1 MCRCAVC
8 SALGKLNSG
17 EEHTALPV
25 VPCRGGCH
33 ACGGE
38 AVGGD
43 LWAPG
48 HGQQSCA
55 GSITIIFNNK
65 EEQDILDE
73 ITN

>member
-1 MCRCAVC
+1 MRAGLV
-8 SALGKLNSG
+8 
-17 EEHTALPV
+17 
-25 VPCRGGCH
+25 CH

-43 LWAPG
+43 WSAHG

-55 GSITIIFNNK
+55 GTITIIFNNK